1 MNDFTKEE
9 LEILYKALDYCLWK
23 VPLGVDT
30 RPVRSK
36 VIDMID
42 NYCDHKND
50 KAVSD
55 VDYGMVCAD
64 CDATLGFI

>member
-1 MNDFTKEE
+1 MNEFTKDE
-9 LEILYKALDYCLWK
+9 LKYLRKIIKLDKNNYDSK
-23 VPLGVDT
+23 YIGVL
-30 RPVRSK
+30 K
-36 VIDMID
+36 KIQFLID
-42 NYCDHKND
+42 NYCEHKND